1 MKKFLLILAA
11 MAVVGGQSSFA
22 QTKVLK
28 LSAETSK
35 LNVAQVSEAEGEM
48 QMSRY
53 LFAGYNT
60 LCLPISVSAD
70 QLKEQLPG
78 VKLER
83 LGAIRQEGSTLCLYF
98 VDCTNEGVE
107 AGMPY
112 LVYSPQKKYLRV
124 NSNGARR
131 LAADASAVRM
141 NDGQG
146 NQVNFSGS
154 WETRL
159 KEGLYGIP
167 AQQNRE
173 VLESVLI
180 RTTAEQAFR
189 PTRCS
194 FNWESQSATAA
205 NLEIR
210 HVSTLADATGVK
222 SLNAADAL
230 VDVYDLKGN
239 ILVKQVKLSDAKA
252 SLPAGIYVIGGEKVT
267 IK

>member
-1 MKKFLLILAA
+1 
-11 MAVVGGQSSFA
+11 
-22 QTKVLK
+22 
-28 LSAETSK
+28 
-35 LNVAQVSEAEGEM
+35 
-48 QMSRY
+48 
-53 LFAGYNT
+53 
-60 LCLPISVSAD
+60 
-70 QLKEQLPG
+70 
-78 VKLER
+78 
-83 LGAIRQEGSTLCLYF
+83 
-98 VDCTNEGVE
+98 
-107 AGMPY
+107 MPY

>member
-35 LNVAQVSEAEGEM
+35 LNVAQGGGEE
-48 QMSRY
+48 QDVQLSRY

-60 LCLPISVSAD
+60 LCLPISVSAE

-78 VKLER
+78 IKLER

-98 VDCTNEGVE
+98 VDCTSEGVE

-112 LVYSPQKKYLRV
+112 LIYSPQKKYLSV
-124 NSNGARR
+124 KSNGPRR
-131 LAADASAVRM
+131 LAADASTVRM
-141 NDGQG
+141 TDGNG

-154 WETRL
+154 WDTRL

-194 FNWESQSATAA
+194 FNWESQSSTAA

-210 HVSTLADATGVK
+210 HVSTLGDVTGVK

-252 SLPAGIYVIGGEKVT
+252 SLPAGIYIIGGEKVT
-267 IK
+267 IR

>member
-1 MKKFLLILAA
+1 
-11 MAVVGGQSSFA
+11 MAVMGGQSTFA
-22 QTKVLK
+22 QNKVLK

-35 LNVAQVSEAEGEM
+35 LNVAQVSDAEGEV

-60 LCLPISVSAD
+60 LCLPMSVSAE

-78 VKLER
+78 IKLER

-112 LVYSPQKKYLRV
+112 LVFSPQKKYLRV
-124 NSNGARR
+124 NNNGARR
-131 LAADASAVRM
+131 VAADATTIRM
-141 NDGQG
+141 ADGNG
-146 NQVNFSGS
+146 NQIAFGS
-154 WETRL
+154 SWTTRL

-180 RTTAEQAFR
+180 RTTADQAFR

-194 FNWESQSATAA
+194 FNWESQSTNASR
-205 NLEIR
+205 LEIR
-210 HVSTLADATGVK
+210 HVSTLNDVTALK
-222 SLNAADAL
+222 SLNTADAL

-239 ILVKQVKLSDAKA
+239 VLLKQVKLSDAKS

-267 IK
+267 IN